1 MRSFAKEYALGA
13 ADLVEF
19 YANPPSK
26 LFESAPAAGPWDPTL
41 VNAMRRYAEEIGS
54 DAAFAGGE
62 AVIITGQQPAIFT
75 GPMYTVFKAITVLKL
90 ARSLRDTFGTP
101 ITPVFWIGSEDH
113 DFEEARAA
121 HFLTKDHRELSLR
134 YTPKADVTS
143 RAMYRVPCE
152 GSLHELIDRSA
163 DEARG
168 SEQSDEV
175 RSFLHASLDASSS
188 LSDWTARLLARLFRG
203 TELAFFSPHLPES
216 RAIGAAVIR
225 REIETPL
232 ASTRLLNE
240 AGARL
245 ERIGFPPQLTKGA
258 DECNFFLDIG
268 EKRCKTVY
276 INGRF
281 ETPETGDRLSSAEL
295 LETLDKEPTRF
306 SPNVALRCVVQQRLF
321 PVAAYAAGPG
331 ELAYWAQLKPV
342 FEHFGAKMPV
352 VWPRASCVLTTLKL
366 NKLRAKLGLELE
378 DLALPSEDLRDKAA
392 RAASTNPAL
401 QLVRERGT
409 EVDRSVAA
417 LSEGLRVKDPTA
429 ADMAERLREE
439 ARAQL
444 DRIERSIV
452 RGDAAKHAA
461 VFEQT
466 QRLVNSL
473 MPDRKPQERVY
484 TIFSFLFEYGWD
496 LIPRLIESIDATRP
510 GLQEIEL

>member
-1 MRSFAKEYALGA
+1 MRSFAKEYARGA
-13 ADLVEF
+13 ADLLGF
-19 YANPPSK
+19 YAQPPSS
-26 LFESAPAAGPWDPTL
+26 LFDSAPASGIWDTTL
-41 VNAMRRYAEEIGS
+41 VEAMRRYAQEIGS
-54 DAAFAGGE
+54 DATFMGNE

-90 ARSLRDTFGTP
+90 SRAMRERFRTP
-101 ITPVFWIGSEDH
+101 VAPVFWIGSEDH
-113 DFEEARAA
+113 DFEEARTA
-121 HFLTKDHRELSLR
+121 HFLTKDHRSLTLR
-134 YTPKADVTS
+134 YTPTEDVAS
-143 RAMYRVPCE
+143 RAMYRVPCDA
-152 GSLHELIDRSA
+152 SLHEFIERAA
-163 DEARG
+163 DESRG
-168 SEQSDEV
+168 SEQSDDV

-188 LSDWTARLLARLFRG
+188 LSEWTARLLARLFRG
-203 TELAFFSPHLPES
+203 TELVFFSPHLPEA
-216 RAIGAAVIR
+216 REIGAAVIR

-232 ASTRLLNE
+232 TSTRLLNE
-240 AGARL
+240 AGVRL

-258 DECNFFLDIG
+258 DECNFFLEIG

-281 ETPETGDRLSSAEL
+281 ETPESGERFSSVEL
-295 LETLDKEPTRF
+295 LELLDNHSYRF

-342 FEHFGAKMPV
+342 FEHFSVPMPV

-378 DLALPSEDLRDKAA
+378 DLALPSEELRDKAA

-401 QLVRERGT
+401 QLARERGP
-409 EVDRSVAA
+409 EVERSIAA
-417 LSEGLRVKDPTA
+417 LAEGLRAKDPTT

-452 RGDAAKHAA
+452 RGDAAKNGA
-461 VFEQT
+461 VFEQA

-473 MPDRKPQERVY
+473 MPDRGPQERVY

-496 LIPRLIESIDATRP
+496 LIPRLIESIDPIRS